1 MSQSPSPENPLQSA
15 GFRLGGVKS
24 STLRYDDRRSGA
36 GGGYPSG
43 SFLCDPTRPKIWPQ
57 HTTRVFDMM
66 DDFVSGIWCCDQL
79 RVITLRFHSSL
90 CIFFSCN
97 TAVSVRKPFKTRIS

>member
-15 GFRLGGVKS
+15 AQL
-24 STLRYDDRRSGA
+24 LRYDDRRSGA

-43 SFLCDPTRPKIWPQ
+43 SFLCDPTRPKIWYFLPQ
-57 HTTRVFDMM
+57 HTTRVFDMI
-66 DDFVSGIWCCDQL
+66 DDFVSGSWCCDQL

-90 CIFFSCN
+90 CNFFSCN
-97 TAVSVRKPFKTRIS
+97 TVSVRKPFKTRIS